1 MYRHILIA
9 SDGSALSERAV
20 DHAVGLAKALGA
32 RLTAVTATEP
42 RLTGQA
48 EIARMGCTQD
58 EYDKAAADV
67 ASRILDTIA
76 GAARDAGL
84 SCSPIHVKDAYPADA
99 ILATARDL
107 GCDLIVLAS
116 HGRRGFAKLLVGS
129 ESEKVANRSEL
140 PVLIV
145 H

>member
-20 DHAVGLAKALGA
+20 THAVGLARALGA

-48 EIARMGCTQD
+48 EIARIGCSQD
-58 EYDKAAADV
+58 EYDKAAAAV
-67 ASRILDTIA
+67 AAGILDTIV
-76 GAARDAGL
+76 GAASAAAIA
-84 SCSPIHVKDAYPADA
+84 CAAIHVRDAYPADA
-99 ILATARDL
+99 IMATAREH

-116 HGRRGFAKLLVGS
+116 HGRRGFAKVLVGS
-129 ESEKVANRSEL
+129 ESEKVARASEL